1 MPTITGRCSTASR
14 SSRSGDRK
22 GARAELLDVEGGSG
36 SERDTSQIVIKYS
49 TLIKLYHHLSY
60 FCSFCFV
67 VVLVVQRRTATHT
80 AHRAQSQKSPQPRRA
95 RRVKSPEESRAQKSP
110 ESKSPEEPKRVQ
122 EPRRVQSPTAQK
134 SPESTA
140 HRPHS
145 PSPDEPHY
153 AIYFLRIIYF

>member
-1 MPTITGRCSTASR
+1 MPRIINICGV
-14 SSRSGDRK
+14 
-22 GARAELLDVEGGSG
+22 VEGGSG
-36 SERDTSQIVIKYS
+36 RRDTSQIVIKYS

-95 RRVKSPEESRAQKSP
+95 RRVKSPEESR
-110 ESKSPEEPKRVQ
+110 VQ

>member
-1 MPTITGRCSTASR
+1 MPRIINICGV
-14 SSRSGDRK
+14 
-22 GARAELLDVEGGSG
+22 VEGGSG
-36 SERDTSQIVIKYS
+36 RRDTSQIVIKYS

-95 RRVKSPEESRAQKSP
+95 RRVKSPEE
-110 ESKSPEEPKRVQ
+110 PKRVQ
-122 EPRRVQSPTAQK
+122 EPRRVQSPTAQKSPESTAQK